1 MTGKQFVVLSLVLP
15 FVALSSAIHA
25 DAATAKTRH
34 WAITSFSSSSPVQSE
49 PEAGS
54 GYRQAPSYGYRYFGG
69 PKSGLAASP
78 GEYQRSHPGGR

>member
-54 GYRQAPSYGYRYFGG
+54 GYRHKARATLSLMGSRG
-69 PKSGLAASP
+69 PELPLDPAWSP
-78 GEYQRSHPGGR
+78 PDTWQEA